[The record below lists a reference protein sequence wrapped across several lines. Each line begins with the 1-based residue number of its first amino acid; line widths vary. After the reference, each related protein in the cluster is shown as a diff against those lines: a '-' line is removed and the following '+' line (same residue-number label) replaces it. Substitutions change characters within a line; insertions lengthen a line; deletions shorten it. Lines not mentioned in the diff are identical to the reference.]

1 MQKRYFLFMVLVVF
15 CLVSIS
21 NIYAIKPGD
30 CKYVKDD
37 KIKVD
42 KNGYIMSWL
51 ILDPYIKDNVGA
63 TVSTG
68 KDYFEDQK
76 GEANLKPKEGDKVK
90 IALTKSEHVW
100 TRLNFSD
107 LKDMGQITA
116 TVGGNEFDI
125 ACWGGVDNAQEYMV
139 TYLKWNSDTSIILTL
154 SSDDGSASFLNGKQI
169 TSKAA
174 DQDWAAGNG
183 GSGKA
188 NVKGAAWNI
197 LIVKATETG
206 GEWGISTQV
215 DPVPNDVDNVGPSQL
230 FAVESMGK
238 LSTTWSSIKTSY

>member
-1 MQKRYFLFMVLVVF
+1 MQKKYFLFMVLVVF

-21 NIYAIKPGD
+21 SIYAGD

-100 TRLNFSD
+100 TRLNFAD
-107 LKDMGQITA
+107 LKDMAQILA
-116 TVGGNEFDI
+116 PVGGNEFDI
-125 ACWGGVDNAQEYMV
+125 VCWGGVDNAQEYMV
-139 TYLKWNSDTSIILTL
+139 TYLKWNSDNKVKFTL
-154 SSDDGSASFLNGKQI
+154 SSDDGSESYLNGKQV
-169 TSKAA
+169 TFKAA
-174 DQDWAAGNG
+174 DQDWGAGNG
-183 GSGKA
+183 GSGEA
-188 NVKGAAWNI
+188 SVKGGVWNI
-197 LIVKATETG
+197 LIVGAYETG
-206 GEWGISTQV
+206 GEWGISAQV
-215 DPVPNDVDNVGPSQL
+215 DPVPDEVDNKGPASL
-230 FAVESMGK
+230 FAVESAGK

>member
-1 MQKRYFLFMVLVVF
+1 MRKLYVLFTVLIVF

-100 TRLNFSD
+100 TRLNFAD

-125 ACWGGVDNAQEYMV
+125 ACWGGVDNAQEYLV
-139 TYLKWNSDTSIILTL
+139 TYLKWNSDNKVKFTL
-154 SSDDGSASFLNGKQI
+154 SSDDGSESYLNGKQV
-169 TSKAA
+169 TFKAA

-183 GSGKA
+183 GSGEA
-188 NVKGAAWNI
+188 SVKGDAWNI
-197 LIVKATETG
+197 LVVGAYETG
-206 GEWGISTQV
+206 GEWGISAQV
-215 DPVPNDVDNVGPSQL
+215 DPVPNEVNNIGPTQL
-230 FAVESMGK
+230 FAVEPAGK
-238 LSTTWSSIKTSY
+238 LATIWGEIKK